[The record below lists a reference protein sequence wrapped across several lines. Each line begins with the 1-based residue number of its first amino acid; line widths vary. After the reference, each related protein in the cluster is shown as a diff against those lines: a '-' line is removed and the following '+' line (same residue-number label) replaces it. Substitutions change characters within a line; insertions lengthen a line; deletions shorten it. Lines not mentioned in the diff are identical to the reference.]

1 MWKQVPDRGQK
12 LPRTGL
18 ETPARL
24 PEESDSLKS
33 SAERRVYRVWTP
45 EPQGPELAEP
55 EDSRKSRTTPSTGR
69 CVAEPQLKKKNH
81 ADKMNKDHQLGTR
94 EMAQ

>member
-1 MWKQVPDRGQK
+1 MWKQMPDRGQK
-12 LPRTGL
+12 LPRTGS

-24 PEESDSLKS
+24 PADPDSLKS
-33 SAERRVYRVWTP
+33 SAKRRVYRVWTP

-55 EDSRKSRTTPSTGR
+55 EDGRKSRTTPSPGR
-69 CVAEPQLKKKNH
+69 CAAEPQLKKNH
-81 ADKMNKDHQLGTR
+81 AAKTNKDHQLGAG